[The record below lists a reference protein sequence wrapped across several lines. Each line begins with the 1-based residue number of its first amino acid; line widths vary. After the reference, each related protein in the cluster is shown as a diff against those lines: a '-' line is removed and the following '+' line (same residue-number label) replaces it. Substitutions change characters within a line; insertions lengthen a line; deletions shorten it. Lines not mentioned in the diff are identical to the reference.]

1 MNNLRNKVQ
10 LIGHIGKAPEILTF
24 ENGNKMAK
32 FSLATNEYYKNAKG
46 EKVEDTQWHNI
57 TVWGKQVATIEK
69 YVTKGSEIAVEGKLV
84 TRSFRNK
91 RRRETHEDRNCR
103 SRVFVAEQEERVNWS
118 LRE

>member
-10 LIGHIGKAPEILTF
+10 LIGHLGAAPEILTF

-32 FSLATNEYYKNAKG
+32 FRIATNEYYKNAKG

-84 TRSFRNK
+84 TRTFETKEGEK
-91 RRRETHEDRNCR
+91 RTKTEI
-103 SRVFVAEQEERVNWS
+103 VAQEFLLLS
-118 LRE
+118 KKSA

>member
-32 FSLATNEYYKNAKG
+32 FSLATNEFYKNAKG

-84 TRSFRNK
+84 TRSFETKEGEK
-91 RRRETHEDRNCR
+91 RTKTEIVAHEFLLL
-103 SRVFVAEQEERVNWS
+103 SKKSA
-118 LRE
+118 

>member
-32 FSLATNEYYKNAKG
+32 FSIATNEYYKNAKG
-46 EKVEDTQWHNI
+46 EKVEDTQWHSI

-69 YVTKGSEIAVEGKLV
+69 YVTKGTEMAVEGKLV
-84 TRSFRNK
+84 TRTFETKEGEK
-91 RRRETHEDRNCR
+91 RWKTEIVAHEFIVL
-103 SRVFVAEQEERVNWS
+103 SKKSA
-118 LRE
+118 